1 MSTTGRVLL
10 VEDDGR
16 VVLPADLRDKLELHK
31 GELLAIETP
40 DGVLLTSRRAAIE
53 RDLARVDAELREYGL
68 SLDEV
73 VESGREIRGEIARER
88 YGLDG

>member
-1 MSTTGRVLL
+1 MSTTGRILL

-16 VVLPADLRDKLELHK
+16 VVLPSDLRDKLELHR
-31 GELLAIETP
+31 GELVAIETP

-53 RDLARVDAELREYGL
+53 RDLARVDAELREHGL
-68 SLDEV
+68 TLDEV
-73 VESGREIRGEIARER
+73 VESGREIRGEITRER